1 MLYCLSKTAHLSFQI
16 QKTTIHNNLT
26 MIDGLLS
33 KAPLFS
39 RQSPGLSLHLTPIPM
54 PPPPNRGSGG
64 GGFWIGGSNAK
75 EVGDGFTDDDCFI
88 VFIFVGNGIFGI
100 GDFFSPIL
108 QSGVF
113 TYLSTIIDFRIRLA
127 RMPDCKKSDF
137 HRHLGLGGCSTH
149 PEKLML
155 AV

>member
-1 MLYCLSKTAHLSFQI
+1 MDSPMTTASSFLY
-16 QKTTIHNNLT
+16 
-26 MIDGLLS
+26 LL
-33 KAPLFS
+33 
-39 RQSPGLSLHLTPIPM
+39 GM
-54 PPPPNRGSGG
+54 
-64 GGFWIGGSNAK
+64 GFLELEI
-75 EVGDGFTDDDCFI
+75 
-88 VFIFVGNGIFGI
+88 
-100 GDFFSPIL
+100 FFSPIL